1 MSRSHTVLGAL
12 AGSVLAAFLVASC
25 ACESSDAEESPDAG
39 ITVAAAPREVD
50 AGRPDA
56 GPPAPS
62 GPPKRIFT
70 KRFVVNVRAR
80 PDRESPRIGYLRAG
94 SVLQAT
100 TSEPVS
106 MEGCRG
112 GWFELTTG
120 GFVCNGR
127 DVIAFE
133 GRRLPERRSAQPDF
147 DAPLPYRFARTRRDN
162 TPMYRRLPSDLEA
175 AVHEGYRPPGMRLEH
190 LPDGGVMMVEAQP
203 EPEVEAGSED
213 GPASA
218 TEAIPPTSA
227 QPAVA
232 RETSE
237 GGAAAAAAGGAD
249 EEAEEESVITLGD
262 LQGERG
268 SVLHRRLVKGFIVSL
283 DRDMRV
289 RSRRYWRTL
298 SNGFVPYASQVEVR
312 GSSFHGVELAPPLEP
327 VPVEAAPVEAQAA
340 ATTGEAAVGEAAAG
354 EAAAGEAGE
363 AEAGEER
370 WTLPVGYVL
379 SSKTVSYTR
388 GRDGRPRRS
397 RAPGY
402 HHVFRVVGRETHRDR
417 EFLVG
422 HDERLYE
429 ADDIRVIEAH
439 DPPPEIGPE
448 DRWIEVDLTN
458 QALVAY
464 EGRRPVYATLV
475 STGRVRDPDDPL
487 RDMRTPTGVFR
498 ITSKH
503 VTHTMDGDHA
513 VDGPYSIEDVPYV
526 MYFQLAYALHSAFW
540 HDGFG
545 RPRSHGCVNLAP
557 EDARWIFRWAGPPL
571 PERWHGVYPT
581 EEQPGTWL
589 WIHGETPEG

>member
-1 MSRSHTVLGAL
+1 MSRRNHSLLVAL
-12 AGSVLAAFLVASC
+12 ATGAFVASVLI
-25 ACESSDAEESPDAG
+25 ACGSSSSEEGADAG
-39 ITVAAAPREVD
+39 ATVGAAPREAVD
-50 AGRPDA
+50 SGRPDA
-56 GPPAPS
+56 ARPPS

-94 SVLQAT
+94 AVLQAT
-100 TSEPVS
+100 TADPVS
-106 MEGCRG
+106 TEGCRE

-133 GRRLPERRSAQPDF
+133 GRRLPERRPAQPDWEE
-147 DAPLPYRFARTRRDN
+147 PLPYRFARTRRDN

-175 AVHEGYRPPGMRLEH
+175 AVHEGYRVPGMQLEH
-190 LPDGGVMMVEAQP
+190 LPDGGVRFTEEVAAAPVEM
-203 EPEVEAGSED
+203 GSEESA
-213 GPASA
+213 ASA
-218 TEAIPPTSA
+218 SAELADSRTDRREAIPERAA

-232 RETSE
+232 REPQVAEAS
-237 GGAAAAAAGGAD
+237 AAAAAAAASGEPPD
-249 EEAEEESVITLGD
+249 EEARMVTLGD

-268 SVLHRRLVKGFIVSL
+268 GLLHRRLVKGFIVSL
-283 DRDMRV
+283 DRDMRAGA
-289 RSRRYWRTL
+289 RRYWRTL
-298 SNGFVPYASQVEVR
+298 SNGFVPYHSQVEVR
-312 GSSFHGVELAPPLEP
+312 GSTFQGVRLDPPVEGAVAAAP
-327 VPVEAAPVEAQAA
+327 EAAPAE
-340 ATTGEAAVGEAAAG
+340 GEAATASAPAAP
-354 EAAAGEAGE
+354 
-363 AEAGEER
+363 R
-370 WTLPVGYVL
+370 WELPIGFVM
-379 SSKTVSYTR
+379 SSKTTSFTR

-402 HHVFRVVGRETHRDR
+402 HYAFRITGRETHRDR
-417 EFLVG
+417 EYLVG

-429 ADDIRVIEAH
+429 TSEIRIVEAH
-439 DPPPEIGPE
+439 DPPPEVGPE
-448 DRWIEVDLTN
+448 DHWIEVDLGN
-458 QALVAY
+458 QSLVAY
-464 EGRRPVYATLV
+464 EGRTPVYATLV
-475 STGRVRDPDDPL
+475 STGRVRDPEDPL
-487 RDMRTPTGVFR
+487 RDMRTPTGLFR

-557 EDARWIFRWAGPPL
+557 LDARWIFQWAGPAL
-571 PERWHGVYPT
+571 PEAWHGSYPT
-581 EEQPGTWL
+581 ETQPGTWL